1 MPFQKTFRILLE
13 EDNTDGSILDSFGGA
28 SFLALNGTDT
38 SGAMNADSVVLGV
51 DGTAAEGKPGWL
63 TEAADGS
70 GDYAK
75 EKCIATNSGW
85 VFMPGSTATGSDNT
99 NAQPEVIECHRRL
112 KDTIGVPTGNQ
123 VSIGTSSSKTTF
135 YPDGDTFTGEASS
148 DLGDVVAYVYF
159 NEAVNVT
166 GTPQLQLNQATALG
180 SNFGTIKS
188 SQYNM
193 EQLIS
198 SGIKNRILSNSEVFN
213 KRNRKTIEKLSS
225 ISYDEYKKFKGH
237 PSFIPYLQKMS
248 TIKYYSKTN
257 IGSRPSKRGDK
268 GDEFNFDKLRAI
280 PFVGSWNQLK
290 QNVPGF
296 YGLGSSINYF
306 YKNNKIKDVKLL
318 YQEVPFFRALVSNS
332 MMSLTKSFFELTS
345 YMSKD
350 EEFGDFWKIINDEY
364 ILTKKML
371 LKISN
376 FKELMENEPANKLS
390 IETRESIV
398 MPLITVQQYALQ
410 IVKEIES
417 GKIKNIDKSTFEKI
431 ITRSL
436 YGNINASRN
445 SA

>member
-28 SFLALNGTDT
+28 SFLTLNGTDT

-123 VSIGTSSSKTTF
+123 LSIGTSSAKTTF

-180 SNFGTIKS
+180 SNFGTIMD
-188 SQYNM
+188 YNASFSD
-193 EQLIS
+193 ESNGIVAFALPAGEDTRTSNVTNNTLGLITS
-198 SGIKNRILSNSEVFN
+198 
-213 KRNRKTIEKLSS
+213 
-225 ISYDEYKKFKGH
+225 
-237 PSFIPYLQKMS
+237 S
-248 TIKYYSKTN
+248 TISLNSGGIDKMTGDRIILEDVIASYSDNDTEAGIVLEN
-257 IGSRPSKRGDK
+257 
-268 GDEFNFDKLRAI
+268 
-280 PFVGSWNQLK
+280 
-290 QNVPGF
+290 
-296 YGLGSSINYF
+296 
-306 YKNNKIKDVKLL
+306 
-318 YQEVPFFRALVSNS
+318 
-332 MMSLTKSFFELTS
+332 
-345 YMSKD
+345 
-350 EEFGDFWKIINDEY
+350 EFGH
-364 ILTKKML
+364 L
-371 LKISN
+371 L
-376 FKELMENEPANKLS
+376 EEAGGGMPADLD
-390 IETRESIV
+390 
-398 MPLITVQQYALQ
+398 L
-410 IVKEIES
+410 
-417 GKIKNIDKSTFEKI
+417 GIDQ
-431 ITRSL
+431 
-436 YGNINASRN
+436 NASFTV
-445 SA
+445 S